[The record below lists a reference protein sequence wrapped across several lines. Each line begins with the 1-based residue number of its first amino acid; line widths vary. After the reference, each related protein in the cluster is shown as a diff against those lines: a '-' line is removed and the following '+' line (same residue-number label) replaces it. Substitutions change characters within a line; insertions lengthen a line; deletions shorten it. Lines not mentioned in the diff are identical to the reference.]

1 MLMDQSK
8 IDLMDKFVKL
18 THLQDLKISGPELKE
33 CMAQFEKLCQE
44 NEGVPSTDF
53 FHDATSDVN
62 KAVLLFY
69 MNSGYFRFDRYKE
82 HDGNCH
88 GQDVDIDSLK
98 KEIAEEQL
106 SGQELTDMTKKFV
119 HSHSVPPPS
128 SSLPVMPK
136 KQ

>member
-8 IDLMDKFVKL
+8 IDLMDKFEKL

-33 CMAQFEKLCQE
+33 RMAQFEKLCQE

-53 FHDATSDVN
+53 FHDATHDVN

-69 MNSGYFRFDRYKE
+69 MNSGCFRFDRYKE
-82 HDGNCH
+82 YDANCH

-106 SGQELTDMTKKFV
+106 SGKPLPTTFVLPTKC
-119 HSHSVPPPS
+119 
-128 SSLPVMPK
+128 
-136 KQ
+136 